1 MFVTCCVQGALLG
14 TGGSVPN
21 DLAGPGSLCTEFG
34 VGFLLSTPS
43 TSKLTT
49 ESDLVGEV
57 VLLLVKRNISVLREL
72 PPILRHMSKQLG

>member
-14 TGGSVPN
+14 TGGSAPS
-21 DLAGPGSLCTEFG
+21 DLAGPGSLCTEFV
-34 VGFLLSTPS
+34 VGFLLTPS

-57 VLLLVKRNISVLREL
+57 VLLLVKRNRSVLTEL